1 MQTFAFIPSF
11 VPVSTRR
18 PRVLATKFGD
28 GYEQRGADG
37 LHADLQS
44 WQLQFEHVPTREA
57 DQIEGFFLGNQ
68 TAIRPFL
75 WSAPRPLSDYEARTW
90 AAQGTNDNNWTS
102 VAWNGALFVAVS
114 STGTGNRVMTSPD
127 GKSWTLRTSA
137 ADSGWTSVVWAAEL
151 GLFVA
156 VAASA
161 VANDVMT
168 SPDGIAWTIRTGA
181 STNAWQQVVWAA
193 ALGLLV
199 AVASTGIGNRVM
211 TSPDGIAWTSRTS
224 AADYSWTSV
233 TYSPELSLLVAVA
246 DAAGGGTTDRC
257 MTSPDGL
264 VWTLRTIGT
273 ALNWRAVAW
282 NSTRFAAV
290 SSGTTGVST
299 SLDGLTWI
307 QGTMPNSNTSR
318 CIAWNGVV
326 FAVGQIN
333 AGVGNRVATS
343 RDGLSW
349 TAGQGIPDNNW
360 GGICAA
366 GATFVAV
373 SATGSANRAMVT
385 VPTPTSFLCRS
396 WTRQVVSPVTDRLAA
411 TFEEVADPA

>member
-1 MQTFAFIPSF
+1 MQTFPYTPSF

-57 DQIEGFFLGNQ
+57 DQIEGFFVGNQ
-68 TAIRPFL
+68 TAIRPFR

-90 AAQGTNDNNWTS
+90 AAQVTNDNNWTS

-127 GKSWTLRTSA
+127 GKTWTLRTPA
-137 ADSGWTSVVWAAEL
+137 ADIGWTSVVWN
-151 GLFVA
+151 GSVFCA

-161 VANDVMT
+161 VADDVMT
-168 SPDGIAWTIRTGA
+168 SPDGLTWTSRTGA
-181 STNAWQQVVWAA
+181 ATNGWQQVVWAA
-193 ALGLLV
+193 ALGLFV
-199 AVASTGIGNRVM
+199 AVSSTGTGNRVM

-224 AADYSWTSV
+224 AADYSWISV
-233 TYSPELSLLVAVA
+233 TYSPELQLLVAVA
-246 DAAGGGTTDRC
+246 DSTGLGNRV
-257 MTSPDGL
+257 MTSPDGIA
-264 VWTLRTIGT
+264 WTLRTT
-273 ALNWRAVAW
+273 PADLLWRAVTW
-282 NSTRFAAV
+282 NGSIFCAV
-290 SSGTTGVST
+290 SGGTAGVMT
-299 SLDGLTWI
+299 SLDGVVWT
-307 QGTMPNSNTSR
+307 QGTMPNTNTSR

-333 AGVGNRVATS
+333 AGVANRVATS
-343 RDGLSW
+343 RDGFTW
-349 TAGQGIPDNNW
+349 TAGEGIPDNNW
-360 GGICAA
+360 TGICAA

-373 SATGSANRAMVT
+373 SASGAANRAMVT
-385 VPTPTSFLCRS
+385 VPTPTAFLCRS
-396 WTRQVVSPVTDRLAA
+396 WTRQVVSPVTDRLVA